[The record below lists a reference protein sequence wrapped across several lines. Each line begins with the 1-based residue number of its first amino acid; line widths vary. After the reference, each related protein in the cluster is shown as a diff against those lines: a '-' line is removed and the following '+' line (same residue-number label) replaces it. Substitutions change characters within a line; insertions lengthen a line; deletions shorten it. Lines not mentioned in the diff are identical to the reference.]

1 MSYDVADPMK
11 HNYTKCIPRTIKCFS
26 YIMYRSRHFI
36 VYRNRFLVFCLH
48 NLRHC
53 IVFLFI
59 PCSRVMTRLLSYF
72 SIPVST
78 RLPST
83 VKQIKENYTVIVHW
97 PLRLQWTKEHPC
109 LCLYNTT
116 RVRCNN
122 WTRQSQE
129 LINSWR
135 SLQQF
140 NEGWIFLNMDT
151 CVVSV

>member
-1 MSYDVADPMK
+1 MRTMSYDVADPMK

-59 PCSRVMTRLLSYF
+59 PYSRVMTRLLSYF

-83 VKQIKENYTVIVHW
+83 VKQIKENYTVIVH
-97 PLRLQWTKEHPC
+97 
-109 LCLYNTT
+109 
-116 RVRCNN
+116 
-122 WTRQSQE
+122 
-129 LINSWR
+129 
-135 SLQQF
+135 
-140 NEGWIFLNMDT
+140 
-151 CVVSV
+151 